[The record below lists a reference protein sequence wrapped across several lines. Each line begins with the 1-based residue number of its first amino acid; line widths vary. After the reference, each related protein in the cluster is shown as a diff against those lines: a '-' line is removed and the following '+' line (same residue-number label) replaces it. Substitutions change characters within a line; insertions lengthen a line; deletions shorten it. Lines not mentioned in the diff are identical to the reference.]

1 VRSGGTISVPSFDL
15 IAVQTEICNEVFS
28 TLQGLGKLQQSGE
41 APRSAPMA
49 EALSEEYL
57 QARAL
62 LSSFMSRSG
71 ARSDLDKARDLFDSV
86 VARDAEFASGWSGL
100 GITQLQYVRHGLGG
114 QMHLLAARRSFDRA
128 LEIDPGSL
136 EANLYRVY
144 MLLSRGEKESARHGI
159 ENLLL
164 TADNNWD
171 VHLVAGQTLR
181 LDGMYD
187 EALQQFNRS
196 LQLNPS
202 NAPIIYNH
210 RARVYQYQNQ
220 LELAEEELQK
230 GLTLEPKH
238 PLLRTSVAYQRMRQG
253 DMQQA
258 IAILEA
264 VIHDDESMRIAFPT
278 LALCYVQAGQRDRA
292 TALIEEDSLSAA
304 EADSEMAYRLA
315 TYFAVEGDESE
326 ALHWLRRAIYLGNEN
341 YPWFSKNPS
350 WNRLHDHVDFE
361 RILEDLKKSYR
372 VNQKTWRRLLERV
385 PTEKLA

>member
-1 VRSGGTISVPSFDL
+1 
-15 IAVQTEICNEVFS
+15 
-28 TLQGLGKLQQSGE
+28 
-41 APRSAPMA
+41 
-49 EALSEEYL
+49 LSEEYL

-71 ARSDLDKARDLFDSV
+71 ARSDLDKARELFESV
-86 VARDAEFASGWSGL
+86 VARDAQFAPGWSGL

-114 QMHLLAARRSFDRA
+114 QMYLLAARRSFDRA
-128 LEIDPGSL
+128 LEIDPGSI

-159 ENLLL
+159 EHLLL
-164 TADNNWD
+164 TADNNPN

-181 LDGMYD
+181 LDGMYE

-230 GLTLEPKH
+230 GLTLEPRH

-258 IAILEA
+258 ISILEA
-264 VIHDDESMRIAFPT
+264 VIRDDESMRIAFPT
-278 LALCYVQAGQRDRA
+278 LALCYVQVGERERA
-292 TALIEEDSLSAA
+292 ASLIEEDSLSAA

-341 YPWFSKNPS
+341 YPWFSKNPA
-350 WNRLHDHVDFE
+350 WNRLHGHVDFE
-361 RILEDLKKSYR
+361 RILDDLKKSHR

-385 PTEKLA
+385 PTEKMVRG